1 MSEHLFFNKQY
12 GKRTKTFFAAVVLY
26 LYYYSYRY
34 VLKVNS
40 TGTSPTYGDTP
51 FFLQFAKYAIL
62 LFLVCALFLF
72 SLKRAIKCQPF
83 TAGLLSLVIVL
94 SNVYAFVFTKDS
106 ENVIGALCFMP
117 ALILFVTGGAD
128 ERNVVSAFSDVLV
141 IYLNYFIIYEGI
153 QIAAFALF
161 GRLPALAYATGKISE
176 VRFGGALDDPNGFAV
191 LLCFFI
197 PFACVR
203 YKGLTRAGYVFIL
216 LAFLILTWSMTGI
229 ALFVGLSFAWFT
241 IKIFLNRSRKS
252 VAFFLAVAA
261 GGCFALAA
269 MLASSSFRHFLEVKS
284 DSIWG
289 HLEGWDMSGLSVFT
303 WLGIKPVDL
312 GGEIGIIRAIGYGG
326 IIYLAAF
333 TAFFAISFI
342 AAERRKKQSVSR
354 EEHAVWSGTV
364 FYIAAV
370 YISCFNLPMNYNFAV
385 FGFLVALCALA
396 LCKRRSVLFEKRN
409 FVGGM
414 TYGRD

>member
-1 MSEHLFFNKQY
+1 MSEGLFFNKQY
-12 GKRTKTFFAAVVLY
+12 GKRTKTFFATVVLY

-51 FFLQFAKYAIL
+51 LFLQFAKYAIL

-72 SLKRAIKCQPF
+72 SFGRRSFAKPF
-83 TAGLLSLVIVL
+83 VAGLLSLVIVL
-94 SNVYAFVFTKDS
+94 SNAYAFAFCKSSD
-106 ENVIGALCFMP
+106 NVIGALCFMP
-117 ALILFVTGGAD
+117 ALILFFTGGPD
-128 ERNVVSAFSDVLV
+128 ERNALSAVSDALVV
-141 IYLNYFIIYEGI
+141 YLNFFVIYEGV

-176 VRFGGALDDPNGFAV
+176 VRFGGAMDDPNGFAV

-203 YKGLTRAGYVFIL
+203 YEGLTRAGYLFIL
-216 LAFLILTWSMTGI
+216 LAFLVLTWSMTGI
-229 ALFVGLSFAWFT
+229 ALFIGLSFAWLT
-241 IKIFLNRSRKS
+241 VKVFLNRSKKS
-252 VAFFLAVAA
+252 IAFLLAVVAC
-261 GGCFALAA
+261 GCFALAA
-269 MLASSSFRHFLEVKS
+269 MLSSSSFRRFIESKS

-289 HLEGWDMSGLSVFT
+289 HIEGWDLGGLSVFT
-303 WLGIKPVDL
+303 WLGIKPVDI
-312 GGEIGIIRAIGYGG
+312 GGEIGIVRAIGYGG
-326 IIYLAAF
+326 IVYLAAL

-342 AAERRKKQSVSR
+342 AANKRKKSSASAKER
-354 EEHAVWSGTV
+354 AVWSGAV

-385 FGFLVALCALA
+385 FGFLVALSALA
-396 LCKRRSVLFEKRN
+396 LSERRTVCIK
-409 FVGGM
+409 
-414 TYGRD
+414 